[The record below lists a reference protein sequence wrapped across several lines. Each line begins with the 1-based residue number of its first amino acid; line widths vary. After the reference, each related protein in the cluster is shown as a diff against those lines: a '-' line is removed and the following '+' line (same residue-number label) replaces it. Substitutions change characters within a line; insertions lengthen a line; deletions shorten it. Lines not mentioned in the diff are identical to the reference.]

1 MLPYRKP
8 KSSPDEVFGTHSGC
22 SDTFA
27 GGQVMSNDRTLLN
40 ETVVNTVDRVITLFW
55 GDGGASMS
63 ICPVDRAGLRL
74 HQLHLLHC

>member
-1 MLPYRKP
+1 
-8 KSSPDEVFGTHSGC
+8 
-22 SDTFA
+22 
-27 GGQVMSNDRTLLN
+27 MSNDRTLLN

-74 HQLHLLHC
+74 HQLHLLRSNYPYKL